1 MTVAALATL
10 GLGLIVGYLG
20 QRSRMCF
27 VAALRDFVFI
37 RDTEKLKGL
46 VAFLLVAWIAF
57 PLAGLL
63 GGFVGNAGAATPAWT
78 TLLLTAIGGLGVGL
92 LSTWANG
99 CPFRQHVLAAQG
111 SVSAMAY
118 LGGFVAGAL
127 IFHAAVAPLLLLIL
141 P

>member
-1 MTVAALATL
+1 MMVAAGATL
-10 GLGLIVGYLG
+10 ILGVVVGYMG

-27 VAALRDFVFI
+27 VAALRDFVLI
-37 RDTEKLKGL
+37 RDAQKLWGL
-46 VAFLLVAWIAF
+46 LAFLLVAWVAF

-63 GGFVGNAGAATPAWT
+63 GGAPGGAAQAVPTWTAWVL
-78 TLLLTAIGGLGVGL
+78 TLVGGLGVGL

-111 SVSAMAY
+111 AVNAMTY
-118 LGGFVAGAL
+118 LGGFLVGAVL
-127 IFHAAVAPLLLLIL
+127 FHTLVAPLLLRLL